1 MAANLISICQTR
13 RPSYCWLNE
22 VFVSGIQQKL
32 VFATHEPLDYQAA
45 KRSISNWWKFIT
57 TPERSKEIGSIWM
70 SAWHL
75 SYLQW
80 TWSLGSFAEHKWS
93 YLLDWTHS
101 SPPPPHFRDK
111 SHPLKEYDSALNV
124 LPEILMSGPIARFHC
139 NKCWYTFMWWS
150 CLHSW
155 GCFSAGSTINS
166 FKGRSELNQTD
177 IYHRV
182 MEDI

>member
-1 MAANLISICQTR
+1 MR
-13 RPSYCWLNE
+13 F
-22 VFVSGIQQKL
+22 FVSGIQQKL
-32 VFATHEPLDYQAA
+32 ELLDYQAA
-45 KRSISNWWKFIT
+45 KISISDGNKNSRKIW
-57 TPERSKEIGSIWM
+57 RNSIHFGV
-70 SAWHL
+70 SVTFVSFGINVQL
-75 SYLQW
+75 RLLRW
-80 TWSLGSFAEHKWS
+80 TQMELPPWLNAQ
-93 YLLDWTHS
+93 T
-101 SPPPPHFRDK
+101 PPPDFQDK

-182 MEDI
+182 MEDIKNGLLLLSIETLR

>member
-1 MAANLISICQTR
+1 MSDEAAPLPLAEWGFCERNSAKTGFCNAWAVRLPSSQNIHFRLMEIYNNSRKIWRNSIHFGVSVTFVLFGMNVQPRLLRWTQMELPPR
-13 RPSYCWLNE
+13 LN
-22 VFVSGIQQKL
+22 
-32 VFATHEPLDYQAA
+32 
-45 KRSISNWWKFIT
+45 
-57 TPERSKEIGSIWM
+57 
-70 SAWHL
+70 AW
-75 SYLQW
+75 
-80 TWSLGSFAEHKWS
+80 
-93 YLLDWTHS
+93 
-101 SPPPPHFRDK
+101 PPPTPHFQDK

-177 IYHRV
+177 IYHQV
-182 MEDI
+182 MEDT